1 MLVCFSTLACPDWS
15 WDEILRYGT
24 EYGYDGVEVR
34 LLQRET
40 DLLARPEFAP
50 EVRAQR
56 HSELERHRF
65 RVAGLASSVKF
76 DSPEAAVRDEQV
88 RIGGEYV
95 ALARDLDASFIRV
108 FGDVFPPED
117 IVPREQTM
125 QHIADGL
132 RRLGD
137 IAAEK
142 AVKIVLETHGDFAD
156 SRLVAKLMERV
167 KHPAVGVLWDT
178 HHPWRFC
185 NEPIG
190 ETLER
195 LRPWIWHTHWKDS
208 VLQPAKEMTD
218 EMRAAEAQASQLM
231 AGHRPADYVLFGEGE
246 FPARECLQALHS
258 IGYDGWYSY
267 EWEKAWHPEIEPPE
281 VALPPFPAAL
291 RAAAKT
297 HHATIAWLPGS
308 VGGQSRPPAGR
319 QGFVSL
325 ASFHLESGDWSE
337 PKDVVIDCL
346 SIATDGS
353 WNAKIEF
360 KVSKAPHHLLRTGAQ
375 FVLLDPSRVAAVGMV
390 RE

>member
-15 WDEILRYGT
+15 WDEILRHGPA
-24 EYGYDGVEVR
+24 YGYDGVEVR

-40 DLLARPEFAP
+40 DLLSRPEFAP
-50 EVRAQR
+50 DVRDQR
-56 HSELERHRF
+56 RAELQARRF

-76 DSPEAAVRDEQV
+76 DSPDPAVRDEQV
-88 RIGGEYV
+88 RIGQAYV
-95 ALARDLDASFIRV
+95 KLARDLDASFVRV
-108 FGDVFPPED
+108 FGDVFPAD
-117 IVPREQTM
+117 VPRDQTLN
-125 QHIADGL
+125 HIADGL

-137 IAAEK
+137 IAAEQ

-156 SRLVAKLMERV
+156 SRLVADLMQRV

-185 NEPIG
+185 SEPIG

-208 VLQPAKEMTD
+208 VLQPEKEVTD

-246 FPARECLQALHS
+246 FPIRECLQALRS

-267 EWEKAWHPEIEPPE
+267 EWEKAWHPEIDPPD
-281 VALPPFPAAL
+281 VALPPFPGVL
-291 RAAAKT
+291 KAAART
-297 HHATIAWLPGS
+297 HYASICWLPPS
-308 VGGQSRPPAGR
+308 VGGRRRPPAGPMY
-319 QGFVSL
+319 STT
-325 ASFHLESGDWSE
+325 ASFLEGRDWSDWCWE
-337 PKDVVIDCL
+337 LQVECL
-346 SIATDGS
+346 SIAADGS
-353 WNAKIEF
+353 WNARISYR
-360 KVSKAPHHLLRTGAQ
+360 VANAPHRLIVNGAQ
-375 FVLLDPSRVAAVGMV
+375 FKLYEGARLVAVGLV